1 MPFVPR
7 PLSVEFTL
15 SFQFSLDLR
24 KTKNQGQLTNHLN
37 YYNYFSEIEQFF
49 IRRRGRNLLLSPL
62 DWALIESWQERS
74 VPMHIILRGIEKVF
88 DAADK
93 QPNKKRPVKSLL
105 YCKEEIEAQFAEWLE
120 SQVGRGQ
127 SRQSAVGTEQSGA
140 NIHTVEKAN
149 VSQSDLFPDDAIAA
163 HLERVSDELQVVIDK
178 AVGDWR
184 KALETVFN
192 RLTALR
198 QKSETAENLEELLE
212 KLDALIDENLLRN
225 FEIETL
231 KPEIEKQIA
240 SYKAKMETDVYQR
253 TFDLMLLK
261 RLREQAEIPRLS
273 LFYL

>member
-1 MPFVPR
+1 
-7 PLSVEFTL
+7 
-15 SFQFSLDLR
+15 
-24 KTKNQGQLTNHLN
+24 LN
-37 YYNYFSEIEQFF
+37 YYNYFSEIEQLF

-62 DWALIESWQERS
+62 DWALIESWQERE
-74 VPMHIILRGIEKVF
+74 VPLHIIVRGIEKVF

-93 QPNKKRPVKSLL
+93 TPNKKRTIKSLL

-120 SQVGRGQ
+120 SQVGRGK
-127 SRQSAVGTEQSGA
+127 SRQSAVGVQQSDA
-140 NIHTVEKAN
+140 NIQTIEKAN
-149 VSQSDLFPDDAIAA
+149 VSQSDLFPDEAIAA
-163 HLERVSDELQVVIDK
+163 HLERVSDELKHAINK
-178 AVGDWR
+178 AEGDWR
-184 KALETVFN
+184 KALEIVSN

-198 QKSETAENLEELLE
+198 QKPETAENLEESLE
-212 KLDALIDENLLRN
+212 KLDALIDENLLCN

-240 SYKAKMETDVYQR
+240 SYKNKMETEVYRR

>member
-1 MPFVPR
+1 M
-7 PLSVEFTL
+7 
-15 SFQFSLDLR
+15 
-24 KTKNQGQLTNHLN
+24 N
-37 YYNYFSEIEQFF
+37 YYNYFSEIEQLF

-62 DWALIESWQERS
+62 DWALIESWQERE

-93 QPNKKRPVKSLL
+93 QPNKKRTIKSLL

-127 SRQSAVGTEQSGA
+127 SRQSAVGSQQSKTDVRA
-140 NIHTVEKAN
+140 VEKIN
-149 VSQSDLFPDDAIAA
+149 VSQSDLFPDEAIAA
-163 HLERVSDELQVVIDK
+163 HLERVSGELNNAIDK
-178 AVGDWR
+178 TEGDWR
-184 KALETVFN
+184 TGLETVSN
-192 RLTALR
+192 RLNALR
-198 QKSETAENLEELLE
+198 QKPETAEKLEESLE
-212 KLDALIDENLLRN
+212 ELDALIDENLLRN

-240 SYKAKMETDVYQR
+240 SYKIKMERDVYQR
-253 TFDLMLLK
+253 TFELMLLK